1 VVKLKRSATQE
12 VVKLWRAF
20 NSRGAESQ
28 EVLLVLLKERV
39 SRGWSSRKMLWRA
52 FNSRGAESQE
62 VLLVLLKERV
72 SRGWS
77 SVVTA
82 SLKRP
87 LRPIVGLKLSLPM
100 R

>member
-1 VVKLKRSATQE
+1 MLWRTSTQEVVKLKRSATQE
-12 VVKLWRAF
+12 VVK
-20 NSRGAESQ
+20 
-28 EVLLVLLKERV
+28 
-39 SRGWSSRKMLWRA
+39 LWRA

>member
-1 VVKLKRSATQE
+1 M
-12 VVKLWRAF
+12 LWRAF
-20 NSRGAESQ
+20 NSRGGKAQ
-28 EVLLVLLKERV
+28 EVCN
-39 SRGWSSRKMLWRA
+39 SRGGKAQEVVKLERPC
-52 FNSRGAESQE
+52 SRGAESQE

-82 SLKRP
+82 NLKRR
-87 LRPIVGLKLSLPM
+87 LRPIVRLKLSLPM